1 MKTTLALVRHGVTA
15 WNYAARAQG
24 HADIPLSPEG
34 HHQAALV
41 AQRLAKESWD
51 AIYASD
57 LSRAVQTAE
66 AIGTALAL
74 PVKTDPR
81 LRERYM
87 GQAEGM
93 THWDRNDRWPGLHF
107 TQVPEVEQ
115 DEALAERAAAA
126 VQSLAEQH
134 GGERLI
140 CVAHGAFIHNFLQ
153 KVAPE
158 ADFGWKQR
166 NTAVTVVEWDGE
178 RFHAVNPPDFAHLL
192 RDGIDYSGEKGRMR
206 PGAVT
211 ELVGDTCTIGIAEA
225 IIHHATAVE
234 GAWTTD
240 DQFVGFAR
248 AFTDG
253 VRFGHIDIL
262 VSAPGFEHVKEIL
275 LERMHARYPGVSFTR

>member
-1 MKTTLALVRHGVTA
+1 MKTTLALVRHGVTE

-24 HADIPLSPEG
+24 HSDIPLSPEG

-41 AQRLAKESWD
+41 AQRLATEPWD

-57 LSRAVQTAE
+57 LSRALQTAQ
-66 AIGTALAL
+66 AIGKGLNL
-74 PVKTDPR
+74 PVKPDAR
-81 LRERYM
+81 LRERFM
-87 GQAEGM
+87 GEAEGM
-93 THWDRNDRWPGLHF
+93 THWDRNDRWPGYTF
-107 TQVPEVEQ
+107 IQIPAVEQ
-115 DEALAERAAAA
+115 DDVLASRAVATM
-126 VQSLAEQH
+126 SDLAQQH
-134 GGERLI
+134 LGERLI
-140 CVAHGAFIHNFLQ
+140 CVAHGAFIHVFLEAI
-153 KVAPE
+153 APDVE
-158 ADFGWKQR
+158 FGWRQR

-178 RFHAVNPPDFAHLL
+178 RFHVVRPPDFAHLL

-206 PGAVT
+206 PGAIA
-211 ELVGDTCTIGIAEA
+211 ELLGETCTVGIAEA

-262 VSAPGFEHVKEIL
+262 HTAPGFEHVQEVL
-275 LERMHARYPGVSFTR
+275 VERLHARFPGVSFTR